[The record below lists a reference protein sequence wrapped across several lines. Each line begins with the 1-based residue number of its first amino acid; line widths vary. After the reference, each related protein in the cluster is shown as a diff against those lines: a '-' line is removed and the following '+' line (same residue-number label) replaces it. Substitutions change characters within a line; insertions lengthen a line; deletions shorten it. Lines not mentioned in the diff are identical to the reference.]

1 MSFDKSHKAQSL
13 RSFIPLYVSVDDYP
27 LLTPSPSIPPKTI
40 EKKITI
46 PLFIPAHVISLIRLE
61 NIIKIGTQSGMED
74 PKPKPNHL
82 LETGLDAHICI
93 HQINQFR
100 CFVPKSNYTYFAPN
114 K

>member
-1 MSFDKSHKAQSL
+1 MFSQFVESL
-13 RSFIPLYVSVDDYP
+13 SNDEDFTNEKR
-27 LLTPSPSIPPKTI
+27 
-40 EKKITI
+40 KKITI